1 MISSSINMT
10 INNVLARFNRRMLN
24 KAKAASL
31 EAVYD
36 LYILFNVKMCNL
48 FVDIELNLTSRV
60 IIQAKQ
66 FQRTVERNATLCTV
80 RYGLF
85 FWHAYFLCT
94 TKTTIESLHKTTRK
108 TFPFSPCFPYC
119 CDGFPTNFTIF
130 FAIIFFSPSIPNN
143 ILSGVGFENI
153 SVQN

>member
-60 IIQAKQ
+60 II
-66 FQRTVERNATLCTV
+66 
-80 RYGLF
+80 
-85 FWHAYFLCT
+85 
-94 TKTTIESLHKTTRK
+94 
-108 TFPFSPCFPYC
+108 
-119 CDGFPTNFTIF
+119 
-130 FAIIFFSPSIPNN
+130 
-143 ILSGVGFENI
+143 
-153 SVQN
+153 